1 MTQAQVDTAR
11 ACYAGEV
18 TMVDRAVGR
27 LIDRIESMGMMDKT
41 AIIFTSDHGF
51 LIGEHGIV
59 GKTLAKKGHFYGAPL
74 YEEIA
79 KVPLIVYV
87 PGVEPR
93 DTVQGK
99 SILPLIKGEKD
110 SHREF
115 VVSTMP
121 LYNPGE
127 RTRVVDSFDRLVKEF
142 LHVTITNDR
151 WSMLYAH
158 EGAPVELYDLDSDPN
173 QEQNVAEDNKDV
185 VERLHEH
192 YVILLE
198 QLGTEERLLAPRKKL

>member
-1 MTQAQVDTAR
+1 MTTV
-11 ACYAGEV
+11 
-18 TMVDRAVGR
+18 
-27 LIDRIESMGMMDKT
+27 L
-41 AIIFTSDHGF
+41 
-51 LIGEHGIV
+51 
-59 GKTLAKKGHFYGAPL
+59 
-74 YEEIA
+74 EIA
-79 KVPLIVYV
+79 
-87 PGVEPR
+87 GVDIP